1 MSIRNVF
8 ISAVFGLLVVF
19 AVAVS
24 VVSSVDTRYS
34 ISEDVAKTSALL
46 TGEVIKIFSV
56 TNNLMLERVRS
67 SLNLLIERG
76 QDLGPASIRGMSA
89 VGGTN
94 APGLYL
100 GNELINNNFA
110 LVDGV
115 TDIMGGTATLFVR
128 QGSEFIR
135 VSTNV
140 QKSDGTRAIG
150 TKLNM
155 SGAAGQ
161 AISRGEA
168 YFGQVDIL
176 GNPYITAYSP
186 LKNAAGEVVG
196 IWYVGYSAD
205 LAQIEQVV
213 SAASV
218 LQDGFIAVIDD
229 QGRVRMH
236 SDTVQ
241 TDELENILETTP
253 ERWQLSTE
261 LFKPWRY
268 DIVTG
273 YSQDEVSGLVTRQVV
288 QSLLWIAAGGLILV
302 VILSLLVQWVV
313 GRPLQSMIAAI
324 EDIADGEGD
333 MTIRFN
339 ASKSDELGQMAKGF
353 DRLLDRLQ
361 QTISETKASSH
372 QLLESASH
380 LETIAGQ
387 SAAVIGDQSEETE
400 QVAAAMNEMTATAQ
414 TVAES
419 ATRAENIATQADS
432 LAESGRS
439 LIDQTT
445 QAISNQLDNNQ
456 SAAEAGAML
465 KEASSSIGSILFVIE
480 GIAEQTNLLALNA
493 AIEAARAGEHGRG
506 FAVVADEVRRLAGRT
521 QESVQEIHTQIE
533 QLQNGVGDVVGVI
546 DTGSQLAK
554 KTSSLIE
561 EAGVAI
567 ESLREAAQSIR
578 GANVEMAS
586 AAEEQSMVAEDINK
600 RLDHIRQIA
609 LTSEENASA
618 TNNSAQALQDLA
630 ERLQEHLRR
639 YKA

>member
-8 ISAVFGLLVVF
+8 IAAVCGLLATF
-19 AVAVS
+19 AVVVS
-24 VVSSVDTRYS
+24 VVSAVDTRS
-34 ISEDVAKTSALL
+34 DISEDVAETSNLL
-46 TGEVIKIFSV
+46 TDEVHKLLDI
-56 TNNLMLERVRS
+56 TNSLMSAQVRS

-76 QDLGPASIRGMSA
+76 EALGPASVLGTSA

-100 GNELINNNFA
+100 GNQLINNNFT

-115 TDIMGGTATLFVR
+115 TRVMGGTATVFVR
-128 QGSEFIR
+128 QGNDFIR

-140 QKSDGTRAIG
+140 KKSDGTRAIG

-155 SGAAGQ
+155 NGAAGQ

-176 GNPYITAYSP
+176 GNPYITAYVP
-186 LKNAAGEVVG
+186 LKDAAGTVVG
-196 IWYVGYSAD
+196 IWYVGYTAD
-205 LAQIEQVV
+205 LAKLEEVV
-213 SAASV
+213 SAARL
-218 LQDGFIAVIDD
+218 LQNGFVAVVDD
-229 QGRVRMH
+229 RGRVRTH
-236 SDTVQ
+236 SQNIQ
-241 TDELENILETTP
+241 TEQLASILENRP
-253 ERWQLSTE
+253 DQWQLRVVPFE
-261 LFKPWRY
+261 PWRY
-268 DIVTG
+268 QIITG
-273 YSQDEVSGLVTRQVV
+273 YSKEEVSGMVVSQVLRSV
-288 QSLLWIAAGGLILV
+288 LWIVVAGVVLI
-302 VILSLLVQWVV
+302 VILALLVQWVV
-313 GRPLQSMIAAI
+313 GRPLQTMIAAI

-339 ASKSDELGQMAKGF
+339 AQKSDELGLMAKGF

-361 QTISETKASSH
+361 TTIAESKASSH
-372 QLLESASH
+372 QLLDSATQ

-387 SAAVIGDQSEETE
+387 SSSVISDQSEETE
-400 QVAAAMNEMTATAQ
+400 QVATAMNEMTATAQ

-419 ATRAENIATQADS
+419 ASRAENIATQADS
-432 LAESGRS
+432 LAESGRT

-456 SAAEAGAML
+456 SAAQAGAML
-465 KEASSSIGSILFVIE
+465 KEASSSIGSILSVIE

-533 QLQNGVGDVVGVI
+533 QLQGGVAEVVGVI
-546 DTGSQLAK
+546 DTGSQLAQ
-554 KTSSLIE
+554 KTSGLIE

-567 ESLREAAQSIR
+567 ESLREAVQSIR

-586 AAEEQSMVAEDINK
+586 AAEEQSMVAEDINQ

-609 LTSEENASA
+609 LTSEQNASA
-618 TNNSAQALQDLA
+618 TNQAAEALQDLA
-630 ERLQEHLRR
+630 ERLQKQLGQ